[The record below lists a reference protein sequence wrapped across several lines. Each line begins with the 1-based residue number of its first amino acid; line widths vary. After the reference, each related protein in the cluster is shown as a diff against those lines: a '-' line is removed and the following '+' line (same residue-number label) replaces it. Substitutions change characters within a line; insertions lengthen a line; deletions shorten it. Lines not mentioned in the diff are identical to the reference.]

1 MPWNTSLSS
10 ALWLIL
16 TVATNP
22 SWAAEALHRRE
33 FFFVGGE
40 YVNTTAGTV
49 RQNQM
54 YVEKLSPAAATT
66 QPYPLILVHGGGQ
79 DGTNWLNKPDGG
91 TGWAS
96 WFLDNGYEVYIVD
109 EPARGR
115 SAWNALGGFPTSTFS
130 VETISSR
137 FTAARNSSVWPQAE
151 LHTQWPGSGL
161 PGDPIFD
168 TYYAS
173 VVQGTA
179 NGTEHERAMRAA
191 GSALLDRVGPAVV
204 LTHSQ
209 GGPYGW
215 ALADARPALVRALVQ
230 IEPKGPPFREAV
242 FSSDYTRPW
251 GLTSI
256 PLAYDPPAANGT
268 AAPLEMMPV
277 NATSAN
283 LTDCILQAEPARQ
296 LPNLKSVPVL
306 VETGEASYHAPYD
319 HCTVSFLRQAGVQV
333 EHLELGQAGIHGNGH
348 MQFLEMNSDD
358 IVAKLH
364 SWIVKTVT
372 S

>member
-1 MPWNTSLSS
+1 M
-10 ALWLIL
+10 
-16 TVATNP
+16 
-22 SWAAEALHRRE
+22 
-33 FFFVGGE
+33 
-40 YVNTTAGTV
+40 
-49 RQNQM
+49 
-54 YVEKLSPAAATT
+54 
-66 QPYPLILVHGGGQ
+66 
-79 DGTNWLNKPDGG
+79 
-91 TGWAS
+91 
-96 WFLDNGYEVYIVD
+96 
-109 EPARGR
+109 
-115 SAWNALGGFPTSTFS
+115 
-130 VETISSR
+130 
-137 FTAARNSSVWPQAE
+137 
-151 LHTQWPGSGL
+151 
-161 PGDPIFD
+161 
-168 TYYAS
+168 
-173 VVQGTA
+173 
-179 NGTEHERAMRAA
+179 
-191 GSALLDRVGPAVV
+191 
-204 LTHSQ
+204 THSQ

-242 FSSDYTRPW
+242 FSSEYTRPW

-268 AAPLEMMPV
+268 APLEMMPV

-296 LPNLKSVPVL
+296 LPNLKNVPVL

-348 MQFLEMNSDD
+348 SKYFWFRESSFAFVKTRLLTRDFIVQFLEMNSDD